1 MDYLY
6 IVATNKEVLVT
17 IRIAESVREEFKKA
31 AELRGSTMS
40 GLMHQFIIRTI
51 REEKQMSP
59 QAFTG
64 RTLAPVVATIS
75 HGSESMTREEIERQL
90 RSPQGMKVAPR
101 ASGSTIKSEINTT
114 QHKRR
119 AK

>member
-1 MDYLY
+1 MNYLY
-6 IVATNKEVLVT
+6 NVATNKEVLVT
-17 IRIAESVREEFKKA
+17 IRIAENVREEFKKA

-59 QAFTG
+59 QAFADQSP
-64 RTLAPVVATIS
+64 RLAPVVATIS
-75 HGSESMTREEIERQL
+75 PAVDPKAAIRRMINDDEIHELER
-90 RSPQGMKVAPR
+90 RVG
-101 ASGSTIKSEINTT
+101 T
-114 QHKRR
+114 QRVPMLKRK